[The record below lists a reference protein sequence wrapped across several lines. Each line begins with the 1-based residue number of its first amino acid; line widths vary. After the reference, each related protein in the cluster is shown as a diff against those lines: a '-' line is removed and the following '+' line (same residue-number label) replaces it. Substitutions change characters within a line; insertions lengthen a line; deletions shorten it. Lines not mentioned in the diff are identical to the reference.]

1 VAKQCDLDHPT
12 PKAAVIRV
20 VVRSNRVD
28 KPGRPMIRDL
38 NVCNAHAK
46 QIRALGID
54 VVSP

>member
-1 VAKQCDLDHPT
+1 VAKTCDLDHPT
-12 PKAAVIRV
+12 PKVASIRV

-38 NVCNAHAK
+38 NVCTAHAK

-54 VVSP
+54 VVTP